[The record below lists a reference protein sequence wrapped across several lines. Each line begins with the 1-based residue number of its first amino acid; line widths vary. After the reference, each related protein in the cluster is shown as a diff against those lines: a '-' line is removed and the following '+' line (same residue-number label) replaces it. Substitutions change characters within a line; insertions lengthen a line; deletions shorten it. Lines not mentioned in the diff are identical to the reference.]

1 MIIVS
6 SVRKVVCFTSCLTVA
21 RACEGSFDE
30 LAINCVDHRFF
41 FIPLV
46 PSNPFGSLS
55 GLRLIIL
62 SEEPI

>member
-1 MIIVS
+1 MIVISFVRRIVG
-6 SVRKVVCFTSCLTVA
+6 FTSCRTGA

-30 LAINCVDHRFF
+30 LAINCVDHGFF